1 MHPLFLSTSICG
13 IIHILCLQ
21 SSDLGGNPLFST
33 NNFSDKEP
41 AVLAPSR
48 VLQQAF
54 VSTKALKTY
63 PSPSSLSSKMSARVQ
78 HKHSPSTR
86 SNNLRAAES
95 EKVSTSSSSSQVEIE
110 AALRSAQAQTH
121 GAAPYPKHAPAVYA
135 FGITTSL
142 INHGIK
148 IGPAPFRLFLS
159 NFDRAA
165 IGLCGLYDVGITW
178 REVRSCFVRSAPRP
192 LSSSLRRMHQL
203 C

>member
-1 MHPLFLSTSICG
+1 M
-13 IIHILCLQ
+13 
-21 SSDLGGNPLFST
+21 
-33 NNFSDKEP
+33 
-41 AVLAPSR
+41 LAPSR

-192 LSSSLRRMHQL
+192 LRSAPRPLRSSSAQL
-203 C
+203 LTSCRSPLSPPLH